1 MSKKLIFNEQN
12 IGNNDSSIPQTNS
25 TSFNQMNTP
34 NPYFQMDPET
44 LQNFIMFQNFMKMQ
58 NMMSSSNTSNV
69 NTMASTIPQ
78 NTLNV
83 QNSKEPNE
91 SPNVNSNVNTKSNN
105 SSAKL
110 AIESNNILALENN
123 HRANTVNQSIEKFP
137 TEIKVNKVN
146 KLGEALDNQAHN
158 KTNSFSKNS
167 RNAEMDERYLQNHND
182 SIVNSPEIEAN
193 NKSHMNNHLIVSH
206 DDNHELSNN
215 TNNNISDISG
225 TNLQNKEVKNR
236 FDEMPIKKGPSNFL
250 ELLEQNLQNEGEF
263 QNDGETKKRI
273 IKHERFKKVIKVST
287 PDEKE
292 KKKYKYYLQNFDK
305 RFGED
310 GYAETNV
317 LPPPI
322 FEKKEDKSKAF
333 KTKSKSV
340 QKFVQKGRK
349 VEVPSANEKEKT
361 NLNNQSKDKNG
372 LNVVPIANKKTAVVD
387 KKKES
392 GNSTIVAKKG
402 VKKSENLNN
411 IWGEQN
417 NAGDDDY
424 DDFLD
429 LEREAKK
436 SLKKIPINPI
446 NSNTK
451 SNTKAENLNQS
462 PKAQSKLK
470 ENLNFN
476 VKTDQEKAKFNIGF
490 NMPKDETENKIELK
504 STQINQVKSKTL
516 NQILNNHYHT
526 NQPKNPFYESKL
538 NSELNKLNMMNHG
551 IDLKEIEDFKEENEE
566 GLNQEDYISES
577 EEAKHQVKREKSP
590 KSEESDDRNIEE
602 MFKNSDKIQSSPL
615 EYKDEKDEFSSKQYP
630 ENTEKQVKK
639 TQITNMT
646 NVTVKP
652 SIIKKNVNPVE
663 AKKQMNENA
672 EDYKDNYTEIA
683 NEKLRELNNEIVKL
697 KSENEKASKM
707 KHEYEKLTIL
717 LQQEIKEFNDKKERE
732 LREFENYKEEEK
744 SKLLKEKKLFDK
756 NLKALQNQQT
766 GPNRKE
772 REEIESLKQQ
782 IQKIT
787 EESKKKETTNKLA
800 IERLKRQ
807 LDEAN
812 NKVSEL
818 SKELKNLE
826 ELRLKSLGKYII
838 LL

>member
-12 IGNNDSSIPQTNS
+12 IVNNDSSTPQTNS
-25 TSFNQMNTP
+25 SSFNQMNTP
-34 NPYFQMDPET
+34 NPFFQMDPET

-58 NMMSSSNTSNV
+58 NMMSSANSSNV

-78 NTLNV
+78 ITPNV
-83 QNSKEPNE
+83 HNSKDPNE
-91 SPNVNSNVNTKSNN
+91 TPNVNPNLNTKSNV
-105 SSAKL
+105 SSVKF
-110 AIESNNILALENN
+110 AIESNNHLALENN
-123 HRANTVNQSIEKFP
+123 HRANIVNQSIEKMP
-137 TEIKVNKVN
+137 TETKVNKVN
-146 KLGEALDNQAHN
+146 KLGEATDKQTHN

-167 RNAEMDERYLQNHND
+167 RNAEMDDKYLQNNND
-182 SIVNSPEIEAN
+182 SIGNSPEIETN
-193 NKSHMNNHLIVSH
+193 NKSYMNNHLIVGH

-225 TNLQNKEVKNR
+225 INLQNKEAKNK

-263 QNDGETKKRI
+263 QNEGETRKRI

-305 RFGED
+305 KFGED
-310 GYAETNV
+310 GYVETSV

-322 FEKKEDKSKAF
+322 FEKKEEKGKGF
-333 KTKSKSV
+333 KTKSRSV
-340 QKFVQKGRK
+340 QKFNQKGRK
-349 VEVPSANEKEKT
+349 AENPSANEKEKI
-361 NLNNQSKDKNG
+361 NLNNQSKDKHSS
-372 LNVVPIANKKTAVVD
+372 NVVPIGNKKTAVVD
-387 KKKES
+387 KKKEPA
-392 GNSTIVAKKG
+392 NNNLAKKG
-402 VKKSENLNN
+402 VKKSDNLNN

-429 LEREAKK
+429 LEREAKQ
-436 SLKKIPINPI
+436 SLKKIPINPANNNI
-446 NSNTK
+446 K
-451 SNTKAENLNQS
+451 SNIKAENLNQS

-476 VKTDQEKAKFNIGF
+476 VKTDQDKAKFNIGF
-490 NMPKDETENKIELK
+490 NMPKEDAENKIELK
-504 STQINQVKSKTL
+504 STQMNQVKSKTL

-551 IDLKEIEDFKEENEE
+551 IDIKEIEDFKEEKEE
-566 GLNQEDYISES
+566 SQNQEDYISES
-577 EEAKHQVKREKSP
+577 EEAKQQEIRKKSP

-602 MFKNSDKIQSSPL
+602 MFKNNDKIQSSPL
-615 EYKDEKDEFSSKQYP
+615 KYKEEKDEFSSKQFP
-630 ENTEKQVKK
+630 ENIEKQVKK

-646 NVTVKP
+646 NVSVKP

-663 AKKQMNENA
+663 TKKQMNENA

-683 NEKLRELNNEIVKL
+683 NEKLKELNNEIVKL

-782 IQKIT
+782 IQKVT

-800 IERLKRQ
+800 IERFKRQ

-826 ELRLKSLGKYII
+826 ELRLKGLGKHIF